1 VKEIKKKIKQK
12 QKRWSASFALL
23 ALSGIKVLRHIQ
35 SSVSD
40 SGEDKGERTTEKRI
54 MKRNVYSSK

>member
-1 VKEIKKKIKQK
+1 
-12 QKRWSASFALL
+12 
-23 ALSGIKVLRHIQ
+23 
-35 SSVSD
+35 VSD

>member
-1 VKEIKKKIKQK
+1 
-12 QKRWSASFALL
+12 LL